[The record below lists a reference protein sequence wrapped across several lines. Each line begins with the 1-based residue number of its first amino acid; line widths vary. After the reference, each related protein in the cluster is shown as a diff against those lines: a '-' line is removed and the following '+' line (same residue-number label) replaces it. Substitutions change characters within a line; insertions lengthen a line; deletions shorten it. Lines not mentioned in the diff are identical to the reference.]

1 MSCFFLPED
10 SGFTEQGKY
19 ISVYDIEEAYSEEE
33 NLLEDGE
40 NFATVVDEEPTEY
53 FKYVFE
59 NERLEYPPR
68 NWLQGKELFNRIIQL
83 AY

>member
-1 MSCFFLPED
+1 MSVFFSPED

-19 ISVYDIEEAYSEEE
+19 ISVHDVEEAYSGEE

-40 NFATVVDEEPTEY
+40 SFATAVHEELTEY
-53 FKYVFE
+53 FKYVVE
-59 NERLEYPPR
+59 NERLDYPPR

-83 AY
+83 AH